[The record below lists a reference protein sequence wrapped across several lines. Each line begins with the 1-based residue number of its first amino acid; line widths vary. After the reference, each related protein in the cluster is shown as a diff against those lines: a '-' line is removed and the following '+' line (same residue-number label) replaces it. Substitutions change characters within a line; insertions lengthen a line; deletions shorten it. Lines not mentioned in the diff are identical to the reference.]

1 MNPVKHEQVAREE
14 AVARVANRVAL
25 LTIAGLCS
33 FLLAAVAVPLAFQ
46 GTESTAVRIAAST
59 PVPVGLGIAVAV
71 RAARAQL
78 RLVLGRDG
86 AAEGGSPHP
95 ASLGEPGEPSN
106 LAVPTASARPRENGP
121 RAT

>member
-1 MNPVKHEQVAREE
+1 MNPIKHQQVAHEE
-14 AVARVANRVAL
+14 AVARIANRVAL

-46 GTESTAVRIAAST
+46 STESTAVRIVAST

-78 RLVLGRDG
+78 RLVRGEDG
-86 AAEGGSPHP
+86 DTGGGSPHA
-95 ASLGEPGEPSN
+95 ASLGEPGEPSS
-106 LAVPTASARPRENGP
+106 LAVPTASARPREEGQ